1 MYYNAKCEAQRNA
14 RSTVLRMSSQSYSAE
29 GTEAVVP
36 ATDEELRQSV
46 HAGNQRLNALLEDT
60 EGSSKQ
66 EVKMRKI
73 KYPDHL
79 IMKVVE
85 TLTFHNE
92 QDKMSARGGFAI
104 PN

>member
-1 MYYNAKCEAQRNA
+1 
-14 RSTVLRMSSQSYSAE
+14 MSSQSYSTDGTE
-29 GTEAVVP
+29 HTEAVVP
-36 ATDEELRQSV
+36 ATDQELRQSV
-46 HAGNQRLNALLEDT
+46 DAGNQRLNALLQDT

-85 TLTFHNE
+85 TLTWHNQ
-92 QDKMSARGGFAI
+92 QDKMPNRGVFRN
-104 PN
+104 PK